1 MHHVETMAYAGQVP
15 WHGVGSQLAPGQSIE
30 VWRERAGMN
39 WSLEEAEVRFAA
51 EAEDQYPVRA
61 FPGQK
66 VLYRSDTKRPLA
78 VVSKRYQVVQ
88 PREILEFYRDLTRYS
103 GFELET
109 AGVLR
114 GGRKF
119 WALARTGQGVA
130 LKGQDQVNGY
140 LLLATAC
147 DGTLAT
153 TAQFTSVRV
162 VCNNTL
168 QVAVGDRTGAIKV
181 PHRSAFDADRV
192 KSQLGIAV
200 EGWHGFV
207 ERMRILCE
215 TPVNP
220 DSVDG
225 VLRNLLTY
233 PVAQNGKAVVN
244 EQAVAKVRALY
255 DGQGRG
261 ASLKT
266 SKGTVFG
273 LLNSITEFVD
283 HQGMI
288 IAGDSAQSQV
298 TARFPGTVRALMA
311 NVGDNVKAGQVLAT
325 VDSNLSLSA
334 YSINAPRSGV
344 VVTRA
349 AQVGGGA
356 AEGQVLF
363 EIADLSQVW
372 VDVHVFGAE
381 AASLRPGDE
390 IEVVDLYGGE
400 PSVGRLQ
407 RILPGTAIA
416 SQSVVGRAV
425 LENPASNWRPG
436 AGVNV
441 RITTASENADLVVP
455 QSAVQSMDGRDAV
468 FVRTGDTYTSHPVT
482 LGKRDATHVQ
492 VLEGVAASDE
502 VVVEQSYLIKADIEK
517 SAAGHDH

>member
-15 WHGVGSQLAPGQSIE
+15 WHGIGSQLAPGHSIE

-153 TAQFTSVRV
+153 TAKFTSVRV

-168 QVAVGDRTGAIKV
+168 QIAVGDRTGAIKV

-215 TPVNP
+215 TPVDL

-233 PVAQNGKAVVN
+233 PPAQNGKVIVN

-255 DGQGRG
+255 EGQGRG

-266 SKGTVFG
+266 SKGTAFG

-283 HQGMI
+283 HHRR
-288 IAGDSAQSQV
+288 AQSTENRLDAAWFGQ
-298 TARFPGTVRALMA
+298 GALLKQ
-311 NVGDNVKAGQVLAT
+311 KAWKELLG
-325 VDSNLSLSA
+325 
-334 YSINAPRSGV
+334 
-344 VVTRA
+344 
-349 AQVGGGA
+349 
-356 AEGQVLF
+356 
-363 EIADLSQVW
+363 
-372 VDVHVFGAE
+372 E
-381 AASLRPGDE
+381 A
-390 IEVVDLYGGE
+390 V
-400 PSVGRLQ
+400 
-407 RILPGTAIA
+407 
-416 SQSVVGRAV
+416 
-425 LENPASNWRPG
+425 
-436 AGVNV
+436 
-441 RITTASENADLVVP
+441 
-455 QSAVQSMDGRDAV
+455 
-468 FVRTGDTYTSHPVT
+468 
-482 LGKRDATHVQ
+482 
-492 VLEGVAASDE
+492 
-502 VVVEQSYLIKADIEK
+502 
-517 SAAGHDH
+517 